1 MMIIIIIIIKGHSLR
16 RACLHPATST
26 QNSKPRP
33 PTTNA
38 RSKGKLETALL
49 LLQLMPQVGQLLPQ
63 VGQVLGGG
71 QVQHCYCSSYCPRWV
86 SYCPRWVSYW
96 GVARYST
103 ATAPANATGGSA
115 TATGGSGTG
124 GWAGTALLLLQL
136 LPQVGQQTTDSGK
149 AGGWAARWTACLSE
163 PHAAIR
169 PCVNHTACIQGE
181 GLEVPLCHHMST
193 LPTPS

>member
-1 MMIIIIIIIKGHSLR
+1 MWVSYWGVGRYST
-16 RACLHPATST
+16 ATAPATATGGSAT
-26 QNSKPRP
+26 GGR
-33 PTTNA
+33 A
-38 RSKGKLETALL
+38 GTALL
-49 LLQLMPQVGQLLPQ
+49 LLQPLPQVGQL
-63 VGQVLGGG
+63 LGGG